1 MLLLLLLMM
10 VMMIAVHHT
19 LACLLYTF
27 FSAFFF
33 LFRWLDSGRTSNAAM
48 LGLLYA
54 IQALGN
60 AYYAVYLAFFASLVL
75 LAGALRRRSWS
86 SRRFW
91 LQLALAAGIAITLM
105 GPEGEIEIERETGMD
120 AMTEFRAL
128 PSVDL
133 PAGEYSVDWRGLSSD
148 GHPMQGGFSFTV
160 AD

>member
-1 MLLLLLLMM
+1 MRQ
-10 VMMIAVHHT
+10 T
-19 LACLLYTF
+19 
-27 FSAFFF
+27 
-33 LFRWLDSGRTSNAAM
+33 
-48 LGLLYA
+48 
-54 IQALGN
+54 
-60 AYYAVYLAFFASLVL
+60 L
-75 LAGALRRRSWS
+75 LA
-86 SRRFW
+86 
-91 LQLALAAGIAITLM
+91 ALATAALATGAEAHSGIENTTPANEATVEAVEVIEMRFDDPMRVTAITLM